1 MLVVF
6 IFKEMDLFM
15 EVYFVSDCICF
26 NSLSS
31 FIFNVKFPLKIE
43 SNCLKSINMIPKIIH
58 YCWLSKD
65 PIPKDMQMFIDGWYE
80 KLPDYEFML
89 WDFNRFDIHSSQWVK
104 EAFSKKKYAFA
115 ADYIRLYALYN
126 YGGIYMDMDVEV
138 LKSFDPFL
146 KLKTMI
152 CFENSKQGLEMATF
166 GVEKELRG

>member
-1 MLVVF
+1 
-6 IFKEMDLFM
+6 
-15 EVYFVSDCICF
+15 
-26 NSLSS
+26 
-31 FIFNVKFPLKIE
+31 
-43 SNCLKSINMIPKIIH
+43 MIPKIIH

-152 CFENSKQGLEMATF
+152 CFENSKQGLELL
-166 GVEKELRG
+166 EWKKELRG